1 MGHAQRQAGACPGRT
16 SGFVAPASCRHPPT
30 GGSQGLLGESWG
42 YPNVRAASQRCRFSP
57 KNGDAISIAILRE
70 HRERG
75 AQFALRMPLR
85 RISHIAVMWR
95 RFSARQKLIPLNL
108 TNYQLP
114 LFRMH
119 PPRKGYQQDALFAGN
134 KVELSPLYK
143 VHRERAIFP
152 VTFRPSRFK
161 TRKQPQ
167 PKSREICTCKT
178 KELSILK

>member
-1 MGHAQRQAGACPGRT
+1 MGHAQRQAGACLGRT
-16 SGFVAPASCRHPPT
+16 SGFVAPASCRHHPT

-114 LFRMH
+114 LFRM
-119 PPRKGYQQDALFAGN
+119 L
-134 KVELSPLYK
+134 
-143 VHRERAIFP
+143 REKAANRMRFSR
-152 VTFRPSRFK
+152 VTKWSSRRF
-161 TRKQPQ
+161 T
-167 PKSREICTCKT
+167 KSIVSERSF
-178 KELSILK
+178 L